1 MAVKLRLAR
10 HGAKKAPYYRLIAA
24 QDQSRRDGRFL
35 EHVGSYD
42 PTLEPP
48 AVSLKR
54 DRIRYWLDQG
64 AQATPTAKS
73 LLAKYMDAEDTA
85 TLSKPKPKIVP
96 PVIATPEPP
105 PAPKAAA
112 PAPEAPAAETA
123 TAEATGETVET
134 PAVADAAT
142 AEAATAE
149 VEAAP
154 AEG

>member
-64 AQATPTAKS
+64 ALATPTAKS
-73 LLAKYMDAEDTA
+73 LLAKYMGVEDTA
-85 TLSKPKPKIVP
+85 TLSKPKPKVVP
-96 PVIATPEPP
+96 PVIVTPEPA

-112 PAPEAPAAETA
+112 PAP
-123 TAEATGETVET
+123 AEATDETVET
-134 PAVADAAT
+134 AAVPADAPPA
-142 AEAATAE
+142 AE

>member
-64 AQATPTAKS
+64 ALATPTAQS

-85 TLSKPKPKIVP
+85 SRPKPKVVP
-96 PVIATPEPP
+96 PPIVTPEPP
-105 PAPKAAA
+105 PKAKAVVEVERPVAEEAAA
-112 PAPEAPAAETA
+112 EEAPAAEA
-123 TAEATGETVET
+123 AEAEPV
-134 PAVADAAT
+134 
-142 AEAATAE
+142 
-149 VEAAP
+149 

>member
-42 PTLEPP
+42 PTVEPP

-64 AQATPTAKS
+64 AQTTPTAKS
-73 LLAKYMDAEDTA
+73 LLSKYMGAEDTA
-85 TLSKPKPKIVP
+85 TLSKPKPKVVP
-96 PVIATPEPP
+96 PVIATPEPE
-105 PAPKAAA
+105 PAPKAKAAA
-112 PAPEAPAAETA
+112 PA
-123 TAEATGETVET
+123 
-134 PAVADAAT
+134 
-142 AEAATAE
+142 
-149 VEAAP
+149 EAAP
-154 AEG
+154 AESDETVETAAVPAAEPAPAEEAKAETADAPAEG